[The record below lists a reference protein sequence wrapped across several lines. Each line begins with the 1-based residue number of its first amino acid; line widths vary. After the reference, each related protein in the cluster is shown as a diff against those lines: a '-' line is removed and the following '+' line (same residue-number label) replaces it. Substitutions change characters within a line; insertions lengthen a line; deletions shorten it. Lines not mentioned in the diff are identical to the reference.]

1 MSEQRALSLTG
12 SVVLV
17 PVKAF
22 SHAKERLAPSLD
34 PVQRGELARLMAE
47 HVLRAARPLATA
59 VVCDD
64 EAVAKWAAAQGATVL
79 REPGR
84 GLNGA
89 VEAGVAKL
97 VDAGADEIV
106 VAHGDLPL
114 AHGLSHLTGF
124 SGITLVPDRR
134 DDGTNVLCLP
144 AGVSFHFSYGPG
156 SYARHESE
164 ARRLGVPYRTLREPD
179 LAWDVDEPADIPIGL
194 VPFA

>member
-1 MSEQRALSLTG
+1 MSEQVLPRLSG

-22 SHAKERLAPSLD
+22 SHAKKRLAPSLD
-34 PVQRGELARLMAE
+34 RVQRGELARSMAE
-47 HVLRAARPLATA
+47 HVLRAARPLRAA

-64 EAVAKWAAAQGATVL
+64 ETVAEWAGAQGAIVL

-97 VDAGADEIV
+97 ADAGAAEIV

-124 SGITLVPDRR
+124 MGITLVPDRR

-144 AGVSFHFSYGPG
+144 AGQPFRFSYGPG
-156 SYARHESE
+156 SYSRHAAE
-164 ARRLGVPYRTLREPD
+164 ARRLRVALRTLREPD
-179 LAWDVDEPADIPIGL
+179 LAWDVDEPADIPTGL

>member
-1 MSEQRALSLTG
+1 MSEPSLPALSG

-22 SHAKERLAPSLD
+22 SHAKERLAPSLA
-34 PVQRGELARLMAE
+34 PAQRGELARVMAE
-47 HVLRAARPLATA
+47 HVLRAASPLPAA

-64 EAVAKWAAAQGATVL
+64 ETVAQWAAAHDAIVL

-97 VDAGADEIV
+97 VGAGAEEVV

-114 AHGLSHLTGF
+114 AHSLSHLTGF
-124 SGITLVPDRR
+124 MGITLVPDRR
-134 DDGTNVLCLP
+134 GDGTNVLCLP
-144 AGVSFHFSYGPG
+144 AGQPFRFSYGPG
-156 SYARHESE
+156 SYTRHAAE
-164 ARRLGVPYRTLREPD
+164 ARRLGLALRTLREPD
-179 LAWDVDEPADIPIGL
+179 LAWDVDEPADIPVGL